1 METLIF
7 ALIASHNAR
16 RQQESVIAEPEEFQ
30 PFDLQALRN
39 PAEQQAE
46 PVVESVGSIP
56 ATNRLTSF
64 DHELEI

>member
-30 PFDLQALRN
+30 PLDLQALRN
-39 PAEQQAE
+39 PANNK
-46 PVVESVGSIP
+46 SS
-56 ATNRLTSF
+56 RLEAYLPQTA
-64 DHELEI
+64 